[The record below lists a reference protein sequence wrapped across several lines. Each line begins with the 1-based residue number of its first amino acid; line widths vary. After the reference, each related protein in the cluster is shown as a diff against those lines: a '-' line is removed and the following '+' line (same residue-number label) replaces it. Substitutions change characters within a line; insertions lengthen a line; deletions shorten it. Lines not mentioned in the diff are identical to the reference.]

1 MTKTVNATAL
11 NTVEQAIADFE
22 KNFKN
27 PALKDIAGFEAQIA
41 ELQTNSRDR
50 TYDMVAGL
58 VDLADLLKVETPTAE
73 YETFLTSRAIR
84 KPAEG
89 QNPYMALIKAVFAV
103 KTESGVWVFGDE
115 QRSYEK
121 HANHVRFLV
130 NARRNGLITG
140 TVQDFIRNYD
150 KKLSGIEAQDRLDN
164 PNKAQQKRVQDTRNK
179 AYKMAVRAIIPETF
193 SAKDGEWVMVYG
205 RVREGQLELL
215 HGEVVNDNQKDSV
228 LYKLGSANSQ

>member
-22 KNFKN
+22 KNYKN
-27 PALKDIAGFEAQIA
+27 PALKDIEGFEAQIA

-58 VDLADLLKVETPTAE
+58 VDLADLLNVETPTAE
-73 YETFLTSRAIR
+73 YEAFLTSRAIR

-130 NARRNGLITG
+130 NARRKGLITG
-140 TVQDFIRNYD
+140 TVQNFIRNYD

-164 PNKAQQKRVQDTRNK
+164 PNKAQQDRVKETRNK

-228 LYKLGSANSQ
+228 LYKLGSVKQ